1 MLFHLYY
8 SHKFLIYATKLGNF
22 EKTRKTQISKSFL
35 RRLAK
40 SIGLMLWL
48 EKTRNL
54 MESRM
59 VGLKLRN
66 WLPKINNL

>member
-8 SHKFLIYATKLGNF
+8 SHKFFVYAIKLGNF

-59 VGLKLRN
+59 VGLKLRD
-66 WLPKINNL
+66 WLPKIKNL